1 MAELRLEFRNPDI
14 VAFLHTCC
22 LVRCSARQ
30 SVYMVLHTSSTGF
43 GGPWPGRAWI
53 FSNSVAKQA
62 FSRTLLQS
70 QHSRCSSRP
79 QPHRNLHFVVKNTN
93 LSCLKTKKK
102 KKKKGEK
109 TALHSFLFK
118 KKSVVQCHFNDW
130 ENGKAP

>member
-102 KKKKGEK
+102 KKEGGENSS
-109 TALHSFLFK
+109 TFLFVQK
-118 KKSVVQCHFNDW
+118 EICCSVSF
-130 ENGKAP
+130 